1 MDLPYHTLSPLTP
14 NSLIKNT
21 WSFLSRHGLKQK
33 HDIKVEGFR
42 QGDQPIMQ
50 VLFNKGVTINE
61 LVQINRYQLFLNV
74 YYASKILM
82 GYGNQVRPFLLQRA
96 KGPVL
101 NQFTWFR
108 QGTPSSS
115 DWEAW
120 NHHIWETPATM
131 DISGWHQ
138 PRDKVWWYN
147 SAGHK
152 LFKKAENSWLS
163 FSAVFQSRRNGYF
176 QVSGTTTPTMRLY
189 PAHVAVFRTYYILHG
204 WREESELEQ
213 GRITFL
219 RTNRQLD
226 PVR

>member
-1 MDLPYHTLSPLTP
+1 MTGFCRNFPRVLVFGPKKYHGLGLTHIFYYQEIARLHTLIDHTAHDTFTGRLYRVSLENLMIEGGLGDNILDLPYHTLSPLTP

-96 KGPVL
+96 KG
-101 NQFTWFR
+101 QF
-108 QGTPSSS
+108 
-115 DWEAW
+115 
-120 NHHIWETPATM
+120 
-131 DISGWHQ
+131 
-138 PRDKVWWYN
+138 
-147 SAGHK
+147 
-152 LFKKAENSWLS
+152 
-163 FSAVFQSRRNGYF
+163 
-176 QVSGTTTPTMRLY
+176 
-189 PAHVAVFRTYYILHG
+189 
-204 WREESELEQ
+204 
-213 GRITFL
+213 
-219 RTNRQLD
+219 
-226 PVR
+226 